1 MCVLALGKK
10 EAGGVQ
16 AHDAML
22 PNPPAASQGGSPARP
37 RCPARC
43 AECQCLPVRPL
54 ALTAVGVS
62 LVVLDFR
69 TDAPD
74 LLPDI
79 AGWALIALAS
89 WRLGLTAAARL
100 AAIAGAAS
108 LAEAWLPF
116 RYDQV
121 DPVTGERLS
130 DRGGAELAYPEQL
143 FYDDLSGW
151 HLAATAIAAVL
162 AGVALWTLLAGL
174 ARLAGGG
181 GRGDAAR
188 RLLVVAWLVIAVWTA
203 PFLGAVAHAVV
214 NRSGAFDP
222 VWNDGLAYI
231 WLAGLCLFVY
241 LVVLLLRESGQLWA
255 LPVGSIQVSPW
266 EARRPGGDGLTSRE

>member
-1 MCVLALGKK
+1 
-10 EAGGVQ
+10 
-16 AHDAML
+16 
-22 PNPPAASQGGSPARP
+22 
-37 RCPARC
+37 
-43 AECQCLPVRPL
+43 VRPL

-121 DPVTGERLS
+121 DPVTGERLR

-143 FYDDLSGW
+143 FYDDVSGW
-151 HLAATAIAAVL
+151 HLAAMAIAAVL

-174 ARLAGGG
+174 ARLAGAG

-188 RLLVVAWLVIAVWTA
+188 KLLVVAWLVIAVWTA

-231 WLAGLCLFVY
+231 WLAGLGLFVY

-266 EARRPGGDGLTSRE
+266 EARRPGGDGLTNRE

>member
-1 MCVLALGKK
+1 
-10 EAGGVQ
+10 
-16 AHDAML
+16 
-22 PNPPAASQGGSPARP
+22 
-37 RCPARC
+37 
-43 AECQCLPVRPL
+43 VRPL
-54 ALTAVGVS
+54 ALIAVGIS

-89 WRLGLTAAARL
+89 WRLGLSAAGRL

-121 DPVTGERLS
+121 DPATGERLP

-143 FYDDLSGW
+143 FYDDVSGW
-151 HLAATAIAAVL
+151 HLAAMAVAAVL

-174 ARLAGGG
+174 ARLAGAG
-181 GRGDAAR
+181 GRGGAAR
-188 RLLVVAWLVIAVWTA
+188 KLRVVAWLVIAVWTA

-231 WLAGLCLFVY
+231 WLAGLGLFAY
-241 LVVLLLRESGQLWA
+241 LAVLLLREAGQLWA
-255 LPVGSIQVSPW
+255 LPVGSTQVSPW
-266 EARRPGGDGLTSRE
+266 EARRPGGDGLTNRE